1 MEKRGA
7 MPYAIDRTC
16 GHIDRF
22 VEIMFR
28 SRIDDLDEEALIG
41 DDRNFEK
48 MCRVIALTERRGY
61 RQLEIL
67 LRHPT
72 VLADRS
78 LTKIFAIIKV
88 DEPRHWSPYRPG

>member
-1 MEKRGA
+1 MFRRWWEKRGA

-61 RQLEIL
+61 RQLEISPAPSDRPCRPVADQD
-67 LRHPT
+67 LRHHQS
-72 VLADRS
+72 R
-78 LTKIFAIIKV
+78 
-88 DEPRHWSPYRPG
+88 